1 MWTVWD
7 FTEHFKLAEAC
18 AAWYFPSIFYLQV
31 SPLRFPMNKNARLKG
46 WILSRSFSFRGTEI
60 KLKKKKKE
68 VVAFFGEHWLTFL
81 AHIWRQ
87 TKFSD
92 TWAFT
97 AFKGKFK
104 RWGRKVKNKNLCEDQ
119 EQRRCHGRD
128 RECQQWLEETGESV
142 VTVTEPMGRETLQH
156 LRRFR
161 KAHLLWDSAKLLD
174 ACAQMPSSTEAPW
187 NPNNR
192 MA

>member
-18 AAWYFPSIFYLQV
+18 AAWYFPSIYYLQV

-60 KLKKKKKE
+60 KLKKKKRGSSLFWWTLVNILGSYLKTDY
-68 VVAFFGEHWLTFL
+68 VFRNVSLHSL
-81 AHIWRQ
+81 Q
-87 TKFSD
+87 
-92 TWAFT
+92 
-97 AFKGKFK
+97 
-104 RWGRKVKNKNLCEDQ
+104 RKVQKMGKEGKNTNLCEDQ

-161 KAHLLWDSAKLLD
+161 KAHLLWASAKLLD